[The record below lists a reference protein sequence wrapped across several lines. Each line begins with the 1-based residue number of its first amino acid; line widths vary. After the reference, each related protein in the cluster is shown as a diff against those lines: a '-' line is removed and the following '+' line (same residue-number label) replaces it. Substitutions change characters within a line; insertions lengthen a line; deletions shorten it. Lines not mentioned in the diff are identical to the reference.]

1 MIDIYT
7 FLELYTTGDDVEL
20 YDCEREEVV
29 FSGDPWDAMQEF
41 GDYEVLSFDIE
52 SNGKLVINTETEED

>member
-7 FLELYTTGDDVEL
+7 FLELYATGDDVEL

-29 FSGDPWDAMQEF
+29 FSGDPCDAMQEF
-41 GDYEVLSFDIE
+41 GEYEVLSFDIE
-52 SNGKLVINTETEED
+52 SNGKLVINTETEEE